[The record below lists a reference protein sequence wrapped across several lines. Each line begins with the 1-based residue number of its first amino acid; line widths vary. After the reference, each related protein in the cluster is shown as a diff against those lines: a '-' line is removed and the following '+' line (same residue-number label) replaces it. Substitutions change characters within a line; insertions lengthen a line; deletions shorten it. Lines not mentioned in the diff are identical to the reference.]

1 MGNLS
6 MNSINVVIRGL
17 GHCCFELEKDAP
29 RLGFQSECRE
39 FSEVYVTV
47 SIETKYLISK

>member
-6 MNSINVVIRGL
+6 MNSINVVIWGW
-17 GHCCFELEKDAP
+17 GEHCCFELEKDAP

-39 FSEVYVTV
+39 FSAVYVTV
-47 SIETKYLISK
+47 